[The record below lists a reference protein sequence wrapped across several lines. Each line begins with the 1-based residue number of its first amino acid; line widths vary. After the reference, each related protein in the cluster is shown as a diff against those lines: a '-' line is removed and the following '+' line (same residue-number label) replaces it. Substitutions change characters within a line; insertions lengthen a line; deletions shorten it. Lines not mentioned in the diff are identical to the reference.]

1 MSQPPLL
8 RCYPA
13 WTDHAGGQLR
23 GRPELAE
30 SCFCFCQSQ
39 ALSSNTHTPSRGR
52 CARAQ
57 TKPEEFLFLPS
68 QVRDRRGCTMR
79 PSDSTSYTMRRRSC
93 KPCSAGVL
101 IVNPDAL
108 SLRFSALTFRLKVN
122 LSVCSMCL
130 KKSSKPPCRGAPHRF
145 CWIRLQHSYATLGGK
160 RGGGETAPLP
170 LALLGCILCLGRG
183 CINCQ
188 RGTLSIFGRRKQR
201 QEAASPDPHPH
212 PQSLAQQWPERTG
225 RPSKCCRAQAC
236 LIFSLS
242 FNFLPT

>member
-1 MSQPPLL
+1 MSGGSPPTLGKTIGPRSESKSGIKLGFRTPSSVLFTPQPGEVGTAMSQPPLL

-145 CWIRLQHSYATLGGK
+145 C
-160 RGGGETAPLP
+160 
-170 LALLGCILCLGRG
+170 
-183 CINCQ
+183 
-188 RGTLSIFGRRKQR
+188 
-201 QEAASPDPHPH
+201 
-212 PQSLAQQWPERTG
+212 
-225 RPSKCCRAQAC
+225 
-236 LIFSLS
+236 
-242 FNFLPT
+242 